1 MALIAMAV
9 FDTEENKR
17 SQYTLA
23 TLRNIF
29 QTVDFCK
36 HRLIIVDNNSC
47 EETKKIIEYFLTR
60 SAAESFNNRYYNNL
74 QVITLPENIG
84 TARAINQAWKIR
96 NEGEHAIKMDNDII
110 IHSSGWVDEMEQAIR
125 RQPQIGI
132 VGLKRKDL
140 IQTTWHEDSN
150 YRSELIMLPHN
161 AGEKWITF
169 EKTNDVIGTCTM
181 FNSALLNRVGWSY
194 QPGLYGYEDTL
205 FCHRSH
211 LAGFMN
217 GFLNHIEI
225 EHIDAGATPYQNWK
239 EKHSSEHTNEM
250 IRIFREYVTGKR
262 NIYEEFN

>member
-1 MALIAMAV
+1 MALIAMCC
-9 FDTEENKR
+9 FDTTENKR
-17 SQYTLA
+17 TEYTRETLA
-23 TLRNIF
+23 SIM
-29 QTVDFCK
+29 QTVDLKK
-36 HRLIIVDNNSC
+36 HRLVIIDNNSC
-47 EETKKIIEYFLTR
+47 DETKAVLKHFANYYSKKNIE
-60 SAAESFNNRYYNNL
+60 
-74 QVITLPENIG
+74 VITLPENIG
-84 TARAINQAWKIR
+84 TARAINQAWELR
-96 NEGEHAIKMDNDII
+96 NKGEHAIKMDNDVVIY
-110 IHSSGWVDEMEQAIR
+110 SSGWVDEMEEAIR

-150 YRSELIMLPHN
+150 YRSELIMLPHIQ
-161 AGEKWITF
+161 GEKWITF

-181 FNSALLNRVGWSY
+181 FNSALLDKVGWSY

-217 GFLNHIEI
+217 GFLNYIEI
-225 EHIDAGATPYQNWK
+225 DHIDAGATPYQSWK